1 MTIIKK
7 INEAVER
14 PSVLRLEVLRDE
26 AAVVGNNRPR
36 YSHQKHRFAMMKYD
50 QSEGPYKYAQH
61 PAPNN
66 EKSVRFHL
74 SLGWFTSAKVQEFSN
89 LAIFERKI
97 YAQHSQLAV
106 T

>member
-7 INEAVER
+7 KSMKPSNVR
-14 PSVLRLEVLRDE
+14 PFSVWKSRDE
-26 AAVVGNNRPR
+26 AAAAVVGNNRPR

-74 SLGWFTSAKVQEFSN
+74 SLG
-89 LAIFERKI
+89 
-97 YAQHSQLAV
+97 
-106 T
+106 